1 MMSRGVAGLRSLAR
15 HLATSAQPAPKAGS
29 SAAGRVA
36 LYGLGA
42 TGLAAGAYLATSE
55 HPASSARLLV
65 QFPVRLAR
73 DVTTALIVIAG
84 RSLVRRKL
92 SSAVYAPASATR
104 SR

>member
-1 MMSRGVAGLRSLAR
+1 MMSRGVGGLRSLAR
-15 HLATSAQPAPKAGS
+15 HFATSAQPASKPGS
-29 SAAGRVA
+29 SAAGRIA

-42 TGLAAGAYLATSE
+42 TGLAAGAYVATSE

-84 RSLVRRKL
+84 TSPIARMPEFAIS
-92 SSAVYAPASATR
+92 APA
-104 SR
+104 